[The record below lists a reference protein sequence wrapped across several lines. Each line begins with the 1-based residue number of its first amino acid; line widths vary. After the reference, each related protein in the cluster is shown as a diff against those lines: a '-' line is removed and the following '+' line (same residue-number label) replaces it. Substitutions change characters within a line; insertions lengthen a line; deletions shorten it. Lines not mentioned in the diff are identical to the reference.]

1 MARGGSNHEV
11 AWIVPRRGSCVVG
24 VPVSSHRHRDL
35 CARRHIAH
43 LCGLYGK
50 ALRLFSVLFSVHS
63 YHSPRIP
70 GFMHVDPVRASRGAR
85 TARTFYLDPVV
96 SSFQV
101 STYVKRLNGQA
112 PCPDRGGLRPDR
124 RCLYIVARYTVARY
138 DHRRN
143 FNVNYEHLRSRRGR
157 RLAVET
163 VRGLEA
169 FYMTRLYTLVSG
181 TNPAHGPRRRV
192 AAESD
197 VSSDLIRTSRHCLVS
212 AQM

>member
-70 GFMHVDPVRASRGAR
+70 GFMHVDRDPVRASRGAR

-101 STYVKRLNGQA
+101 STYVKRLKTERSSA
-112 PCPDRGGLRPDR
+112 VSRVPTARRSPPRDR
-124 RCLYIVARYTVARY
+124 RCLYIVA
-138 DHRRN
+138 
-143 FNVNYEHLRSRRGR
+143 LR
-157 RLAVET
+157 
-163 VRGLEA
+163 
-169 FYMTRLYTLVSG
+169 
-181 TNPAHGPRRRV
+181 
-192 AAESD
+192 
-197 VSSDLIRTSRHCLVS
+197 
-212 AQM
+212 